1 MSIPPGSGNSA
12 GSSSPGPSTVQSANS
27 IDRLKSSW
35 RNPDRRRTLIFGFG
49 LVGVAVLLLIVAAT
63 QLLSGGEPPTPAP
76 TPIPTCVGPSCPP
89 PQPRNR
95 VPAKLHVRNQ
105 TFEIEHVA
113 VPKGKWTAGTDEG
126 KAEWVFGTV
135 VNYLVGLPNTQKNK
149 DLLQAI
155 SEADVITLE
164 MADGQTMQF
173 KFEARQSVAPENK
186 DIFAQQRP
194 GLTLI
199 LLGDDDGQRLVVTSG
214 YDVASEP
221 NTAVTNNVVAI
232 NTPVEIGPV
241 RVKAL
246 NGRLVENAPGIPVG
260 SAFYLVDF
268 TVENIGEDALNVGD
282 FTYELMDYARQ
293 KYPSFDTA
301 SNLGPNPPPGGQLL
315 PGLSSTFMVGFKVPS
330 NITGPVLTW
339 SFKPESSFKAQANVA
354 VPLVGP
360 TPTPDPRT
368 QARVQI
374 SQAYYTPD
382 QSEIIIVGGIS
393 NPSTAL
399 IPITPS
405 DIVLK
410 TPEGVLATLATTE
423 PAMPWRLGPG
433 DTLNFTLSFDSLP
446 SNTALLTILSDSFEL
461 TLR

>member
-1 MSIPPGSGNSA
+1 
-12 GSSSPGPSTVQSANS
+12 V
-27 IDRLKSSW
+27 
-35 RNPDRRRTLIFGFG
+35 
-49 LVGVAVLLLIVAAT
+49 
-63 QLLSGGEPPTPAP
+63 
-76 TPIPTCVGPSCPP
+76 
-89 PQPRNR
+89 RNR
-95 VPAKLHVRNQ
+95 
-105 TFEIEHVA
+105 TFEVEHVA
-113 VPKGKWTAGTDEG
+113 VPKGKWTAGTDQD

-135 VNYLVGLPNTQKNK
+135 VNYLLGLANTQENK

-173 KFEARQSVAPENK
+173 KFEARQNVAPENK

-199 LLGDDDGQRLVVTSG
+199 LLGDDDGQRLVVTGG

-221 NTAVTNNVVAI
+221 NTAITNNVVAI

-282 FTYELMDYARQ
+282 FAYELMDYARQ
-293 KYPSFDTA
+293 KYPPFDTA

-315 PGLSSTFMVGFKVPS
+315 PGLSGTFMVGFKVPS

-339 SFKPESSFKAQANVA
+339 SFKPDSAFKVQANVA

-374 SQAYYTPD
+374 SQAYFTPD
-382 QSEIIIVGGIS
+382 QSEMVIVGGIF
-393 NPSTAL
+393 NPTNAL
-399 IPITPS
+399 IPVTPS
-405 DIVLK
+405 DIVLG
-410 TPEGVLATLATTE
+410 TPDGVLATLNSSE
-423 PAMPWRLGPG
+423 PALPWRLAPN
-433 DTLNFTLSFDSLP
+433 DNQVFTLRFSRLP
-446 SNTALLTILSDSFEL
+446 SGTAILKILDSSFEL
-461 TLR
+461 TLQ